1 VRELMNDVLTN
12 IRETPR
18 VLCELPDELAT
29 SPLRLPPRAVG
40 QALRS
45 LVTNAQDASPKNAAV
60 VVSVGRDDATL
71 EVVVKDRG
79 AGMPSDV
86 MARVGEPFY
95 TTKAPGRGMGLGLFL
110 ARAVIEGIG
119 GTLRIDSAAGDGTS
133 VFVRLP
139 TDVAVRS
146 SNQA

>member
-1 VRELMNDVLTN
+1 
-12 IRETPR
+12 
-18 VLCELPDELAT
+18 
-29 SPLRLPPRAVG
+29 
-40 QALRS
+40 
-45 LVTNAQDASPKNAAV
+45 
-60 VVSVGRDDATL
+60 
-71 EVVVKDRG
+71 
-79 AGMPSDV
+79 MPSDV